1 MDQPGRLALQ
11 HPSALL
17 VELPVH
23 PGSPNEHLYY
33 ETPYYNYAVVIDYNT
48 RNAPGGVHAGG
59 GSAFFLHVTDGAPTA
74 GCVAIPQ
81 TNLVAHHALAGA
93 VGPPAHP
100 HRRAADP
107 PGCKPMS
114 AGAHLVEVHDH
125 LRAELEQLRDLLAE
139 VLAGRL
145 DPAAA
150 RSEINAMT
158 LRQNDWTL
166 GFYCARYCRTVT
178 THHAIE
184 DASVFPHLRSED
196 PSLAPVLDRLQA
208 EHRVIHDLLEGI
220 DRSLVAF
227 VSGPDGAGVLR
238 AALDALR
245 DALLTHLSYEEDQ
258 LVEPLSRFG
267 FY

>member
-1 MDQPGRLALQ
+1 
-11 HPSALL
+11 
-17 VELPVH
+17 
-23 PGSPNEHLYY
+23 
-33 ETPYYNYAVVIDYNT
+33 
-48 RNAPGGVHAGG
+48 
-59 GSAFFLHVTDGAPTA
+59 
-74 GCVAIPQ
+74 
-81 TNLVAHHALAGA
+81 
-93 VGPPAHP
+93 
-100 HRRAADP
+100 
-107 PGCKPMS
+107 MS

-208 EHRVIHDLLEGI
+208 EHRVTHDLLEGI

-238 AALDALR
+238 AALDSPARCAVDAPLLRGGPTGRASLALR
-245 DALLTHLSYEEDQ
+245 LLLTRSRHGANEDRELHVDMPQ
-258 LVEPLSRFG
+258 SAAPAGRRSDVGTGVRSG
-267 FY
+267 